1 MLKKASKA
9 HIRRE
14 RNPEKIQIVLN
25 RKGYPDGETPR
36 GRILHH
42 IIPVSEGGKTTLK
55 NTRVITNTKH
65 KQIHAN
71 RKKRGEI

>member
-1 MLKKASKA
+1 MASKA

-14 RNPEKIQIVLN
+14 RNPEKVERLLKQ
-25 RKGYPDGETPR
+25 KGYPGGELPR
-36 GRILHH
+36 GRVLHH
-42 IIPVSEGGKTTLK
+42 IIPVSEGGKTTRK

-71 RKKRGEI
+71 RKERGEV